1 MRDFCKFSPKFWM
14 CAQTRRLVKE
24 GPDTILVALYLQT
37 NHHSHSLGIYFIPL
51 IYIARDTG
59 ITLERVQEII
69 NQLEQ
74 LEFCQYDAEHEY
86 IWLLNY
92 GLDQVG
98 GPLKK
103 VDNRVIQL
111 QKYFEQLPSLSFLGA
126 FYHQHKDDFH
136 LLTPPKE
143 LERAKKYQTKRK
155 KMINDSLQGT
165 QEALASK
172 EKNKEKEKEKNK
184 ETEKVHFVENPVDEV
199 FSYWKQIMN
208 HPNAKLDKKRKII
221 IQGALKSGYEVEQLC
236 QAITGCSYT
245 AHNMGENE
253 RGERYDGL
261 HVILRDANQIDRFI
275 GNYLNPPKKLSACE
289 HQAKQSYQALETWF
303 QGEEEGCGNH

>member
-1 MRDFCKFSPKFWM
+1 MSF
-14 CAQTRRLVKE
+14 QTRQLVKE
-24 GPDTILVALYLQT
+24 GPDTVLVALYLQT
-37 NHHSHSLGIYFIPL
+37 NHHSHSLGIYFIPS

-98 GPLKK
+98 GLLKK

-111 QKYFEQLPSLSFLGA
+111 QKYFEQLPNLSFLGA
-126 FYHQHKDDFH
+126 FYQQHKDDFH
-136 LLTPPKE
+136 LLPPSRE
-143 LERAKKYQTKRK
+143 LERVKKFQVKRK
-155 KMINDSLQGT
+155 KMNNEILQDT
-165 QEALASK
+165 LEALASK
-172 EKNKEKEKEKNK
+172 EKENKKEKEKNK
-184 ETEKVHFVENPVDEV
+184 ETEKVHFVEGPIEEV
-199 FSYWKQIMN
+199 FSHWKQIMN
-208 HPNAKLDKKRKII
+208 HPNAKLDKKRKLI

-236 QAITGCSYT
+236 QAITGCSFT

-275 GNYLNPPKKLSACE
+275 NNFLAPPKRVSAGE
-289 HQAKQSYQALETWF
+289 QQARQSYQALETWF
-303 QGEEEGCGNH
+303 QGEDESSGSH